1 MAASFCLASGLR
13 RSPADTPLVS
23 VVIRTIGRASLQRSL
38 DSVASQTYRPLEIVI
53 VRARSDA
60 LRFAAPLVD
69 DVRVV
74 GNGSLDR
81 PQAANAGL
89 DAARGEWL
97 VFLDDDDRF
106 ERDHLQSLIECARGD
121 GDARVAYS
129 ATAGVDADESP
140 VTYLR
145 TPFNRQELFRQNYIQ
160 IGAALFHRSLVRM
173 GCRFDES
180 LALLQDWDFWIQ
192 LAQRTHFAF
201 SGKAT
206 NVWFFTQGDSGSGAG
221 ANRNPELVNEYG
233 NRIVHKWELER
244 ETLERKLA
252 HHWMMI
258 QRARAAGRGDRAQ
271 AHEGAVLRLLH
282 GSPHPAPQPI

>member
-1 MAASFCLASGLR
+1 MAASF
-13 RSPADTPLVS
+13 SPASELRPSPSGTPLVS

-38 DSVASQTYRPLEIVI
+38 DSVANQTYRPLEVVI
-53 VRARSDA
+53 VRARSE
-60 LRFAAPLVD
+60 LHCTPPLVD
-69 DVRVV
+69 GVRVV
-74 GNGSLDR
+74 GNGSLNR

-106 ERDHLQSLIECARGD
+106 ERDHVESLLECARSD
-121 GDARVAYS
+121 GGARVAYS

-145 TPFNRQELFRQNYIQ
+145 TPFDRRVLFRQNYIQ
-160 IGAALFHRSLVRM
+160 IGAALFHRSLVRT

-206 NVWFFTQGDSGSGAG
+206 NVWFFTQGGSGSGAG
-221 ANRNPELVNEYG
+221 ANRNAELVNEYG

-258 QRARAAGRGDRAQ
+258 QRARAAGHGDRAQ
-271 AHEGAVLRLLH
+271 AHEGAVARLLH
-282 GSPHPAPQPI
+282 GTPQPAPPPI

>member
-1 MAASFCLASGLR
+1 MAASSCPASDLR
-13 RSPADTPLVS
+13 GATASTPLVS

-38 DSVASQTYRPLEIVI
+38 DSVASQTYGPLEVVI
-53 VRARSDA
+53 VRARGEA
-60 LRFAAPLVD
+60 LHFTAPAVD
-69 DVRVV
+69 SVRVV
-74 GNGSLDR
+74 GSGSLNR

-106 ERDHLQSLIECARGD
+106 ERNHVQSLLECARGD
-121 GDARVAYS
+121 GAARVAYS

-145 TPFNRQELFRQNYIQ
+145 TPFDRRKLFRQNYIQ

-180 LALLQDWDFWIQ
+180 LALMQDWDFWIQ

-201 SGKAT
+201 SGEAT
-206 NVWFFTQGDSGSGAG
+206 NLWFFTQGDSGSGAG
-221 ANRNPELVNEYG
+221 ANRNAELVNEYG

-244 ETLERKLA
+244 ETLERRLA

-258 QRARAAGRGDRAQ
+258 QRALAVGHGDRVQ
-271 AHEGAVLRLLH
+271 FHQGAVARLLH
-282 GSPHPAPQPI
+282 GSRQLAPPPI